1 MMLAMH
7 KREQYAVV
15 RHFLLFPPLAPMTV
29 QMAPLCKT
37 ERHVFAIAWKNAVI
51 TIQIHNDYKH
61 EWLPLTL
68 HSSTV

>member
-1 MMLAMH
+1 MH
-7 KREQYAVV
+7 KREQDPVV
-15 RHFLLFPPLAPMTV
+15 RRFMLFPPVAPMRV

-61 EWLPLTL
+61 ERLPLTL